1 MLNWITYGIQNK
13 LASTRI
19 PIKSVLSQL
28 FQVAM
33 QDVLK
38 LIYLCL
44 RINVL
49 GESRTSMVLH

>member
-33 QDVLK
+33 QRCIEVDIFVS
-38 LIYLCL
+38 
-44 RINVL
+44 
-49 GESRTSMVLH
+49 ED